1 MEYLYQPDS
10 TAGDSRLF
18 RIRPAIDHKK
28 AIRKPGHRTSQSVQ
42 EVKLGGSFLARL
54 GYWLLMR
61 NARDSQ
67 ASYSNPGSRKK
78 NRVTRSVLRQNKSP
92 EHLLSIVSATGRKSV
107 VRVENGASEAS
118 VKRFDSAVDA
128 EKNIHG
134 LTRENRR
141 SSSSDKKII
150 TKGSVEI
157 GRPFLSGERLRQ
169 SIASGGKKPDQY
181 VKKYEQDLFVKTERN
196 IAAAMKEAQKGIS
209 ADQLV
214 VRFGLSVPEACLIA
228 GLHKVT

>member
-10 TAGDSRLF
+10 TASDSRLF

-28 AIRKPGHRTSQSVQ
+28 VVRKPGHITPHSVK
-42 EVKLGGSFLARL
+42 EIKLGGSLLARL

-61 NARDSQ
+61 NARDSRSAQ
-67 ASYSNPGSRKK
+67 RHFRSCKK

-107 VRVENGASEAS
+107 VRVDNGASEAS
-118 VKRFDSAVDA
+118 IDRFDSAVDA
-128 EKNIHG
+128 EKYNPGSPRKI
-134 LTRENRR
+134 RR
-141 SSSSDKKII
+141 SASSDKKII

-169 SIASGGKKPDQY
+169 SITSAGKKPDQR
-181 VKKYEQDLFVKTERN
+181 VKKYELDLFVKTERN
-196 IAAAMKEAQKGIS
+196 ISAAMKEAQKGIS

>member
-1 MEYLYQPDS
+1 M
-10 TAGDSRLF
+10 
-18 RIRPAIDHKK
+18 
-28 AIRKPGHRTSQSVQ
+28 
-42 EVKLGGSFLARL
+42 GGSFLARL

-67 ASYSNPGSRKK
+67 SSRSNPGSRKK
-78 NRVTRSVLRQNKSP
+78 NKVTRSVLRQNKSP

-214 VRFGLSVPEACLIA
+214 VRFGLSVPEAGLIA